1 MPCCLGENL
10 GGCNKTCVQT
20 TGLKNLA
27 DFTEEERKVLLWR
40 GGKKVCVTDAYKLYI
55 CYHHLSKLEGYLK
68 RGSQGSH
75 AAICSK
81 LTSKMLKEAI
91 RFHYSWQPNFLT
103 TDMIVS
109 LVGNYVGHA
118 MILHKKLRRMLAMK
132 CRNLS
137 MNHRKLIS
145 WILRQ
150 PIIQLAILIQMKQ
163 ENNQEKI
170 EQRSS
175 VYWRYT
181 HQNTQHA
188 KALQSV
194 LCKRINETL

>member
-1 MPCCLGENL
+1 MRFLQGEMVPCCLGENL
-10 GGCNKTCVQT
+10 GDCNKTCVQT
-20 TGLKNLA
+20 TGLKSLA

-40 GGKKVCVTDAYKLYI
+40 GGKKVCVTDAHKLYI
-55 CYHHLSKLEGYLK
+55 CYHRLSKLGRIFEK
-68 RGSQGSH
+68 RFTRFTCCNLFKTQKRNVKGGHKISLQL
-75 AAICSK
+75 ATK
-81 LTSKMLKEAI
+81 LLDHRYDCI
-91 RFHYSWQPNFLT
+91 PGWQLCRTCYDITQKIEKN
-103 TDMIVS
+103 
-109 LVGNYVGHA
+109 VGNE
-118 MILHKKLRRMLAMK
+118 MSQ
-132 CRNLS
+132 LS

-150 PIIQLAILIQMKQ
+150 PIIQLAILIQLKQ

-175 VYWRYT
+175 VYWRHT

-194 LCKRINETL
+194 L